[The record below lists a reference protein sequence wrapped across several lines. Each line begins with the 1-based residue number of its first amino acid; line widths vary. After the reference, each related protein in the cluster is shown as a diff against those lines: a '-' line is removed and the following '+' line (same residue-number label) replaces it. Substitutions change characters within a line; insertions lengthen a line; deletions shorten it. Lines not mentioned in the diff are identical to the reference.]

1 MEPHRG
7 SGLGPRRGRARE
19 HFEGTEWGEK
29 SYIILRFKLEKT
41 RKLLDWKRKKKKKK
55 PKVIEF
61 TLKFQDLEEWKLSL
75 QTIFQLQGEKKT

>member
-1 MEPHRG
+1 MCFLFCSNIKRIVEPHRG

-41 RKLLDWKRKKKKKK
+41 RKLLDWKRKKKKK
-55 PKVIEF
+55 
-61 TLKFQDLEEWKLSL
+61 TQSD
-75 QTIFQLQGEKKT
+75 